1 MKTGTHYRAAKQVVT
16 EKVTAQRGFRLGEAL
31 SLLFFFSGIPALIY
45 QLVWERALFRI
56 YGINIECVTIVVTAF
71 MLGLGFGS
79 LAGGLISKRPRLNLL
94 ATFAAIEIAT
104 AIYGAVSLP
113 LFEWAGERTIHWP
126 LTTVAVMSLVL
137 LIIPTLLMGATLPIL
152 VGHLIRRTRRVG
164 PSLGLLYYVNTLGA
178 GAACLLAATVLF
190 PFLGMQKSIYVASGL
205 NLAVAAAAVLIQR
218 RIVAE
223 PSSETPPVAEPRDP
237 KPILRRSVYVL
248 GFLSG
253 FVALSYEIFFFRTV
267 SYMTGSNAA
276 AFALTLAAFLIGLAG
291 GARAS
296 GRQAEAGRD
305 PVAAQHFVISALRK
319 AVVCGLLFL
328 PALVLLPRAGHVG
341 WAVGLVLIYMF
352 ARQLGTFLP
361 YLAQRGIAAD
371 DRAGQHVSYLYMANI
386 LGSASGSLLT
396 GFFLA
401 DWLELRMMSIVLALI
416 AVGFVIVAALAL
428 TAGKPSR
435 DFRILASG
443 GAVVA
448 LTALHLVL
456 PTQWIY
462 RIQIDQFT
470 PIVEGVENRSGIIT
484 VDTDRD
490 VYGNGIY
497 DGQFNVNL
505 IHDTNDIWRA
515 YALGLYHPNAKKVLI
530 IGMSS
535 GSWSQVIANAPGVE
549 SVTIVEINPGYV
561 ELVSRQP
568 DIASLL
574 TNPKVEV
581 IIDDGRRWL
590 RRNPDRK
597 FDAVVSN
604 TSFYFRSNA
613 TNVLSMEFMRLVA
626 DHLEPGGTF
635 FYHSDRTPRTLR
647 TGCTAFPYG
656 LRIANSMIVSQVPL
670 QLDAERWRNQLQ
682 TWQIDGKPVVD
693 LSRSEDRKVVDW
705 LSTMPGDITSADIAP
720 TERRMED
727 CSSILERSADRQ
739 VFTDDNM
746 GSEWRY
752 NLGLD
757 R

>member
-1 MKTGTHYRAAKQVVT
+1 VTTDQAA
-16 EKVTAQRGFRLGEAL
+16 AQPGIRLGEAL

-79 LAGGLISKRPRLNLL
+79 LAGGLISKLPRLHLL
-94 ATFAAIEIAT
+94 AAFAAIEVAT
-104 AIYGAVSLP
+104 AIYGVFSLP
-113 LFEWAGERTIHWP
+113 LFEWVGERTIHWP
-126 LTTVAVMSLVL
+126 LTAVAAMTMAL
-137 LIIPTLLMGATLPIL
+137 LIVPTLLMGATLPIL
-152 VGHLIRRTRRVG
+152 VGHLIRRTQQVG

-178 GAACLLAATVLF
+178 GAACLLAASLLF
-190 PFLGMQKSIYVASGL
+190 PFLGMQGSIYVASGL
-205 NLAVAAAAVLIQR
+205 NLAVAIAAVLIQH
-218 RIVAE
+218 RIAPE
-223 PSSETPPVAEPRDP
+223 PKAAAQPRDASRDP
-237 KPILRRSVYVL
+237 LPIARRLVLVL

-291 GARAS
+291 GART
-296 GRQAEAGRD
+296 GGHQAESGRD
-305 PVAAQHFVISALRK
+305 PESAQRFVISALSK
-319 AVVCGLLFL
+319 ALICALLFL

-341 WAVGLVLIYMF
+341 WAAGLALIYLF

-371 DRAGQHVSYLYMANI
+371 DRAGERISHLYMANI
-386 LGSASGSLLT
+386 LGSASGSLVT

-401 DWLELRMMSIVLALI
+401 DWFELRMIAVVLALV
-416 AVGFVIVAALAL
+416 AGVFVIAAARGLATERPPAARRDRLAGAAIAAL
-428 TAGKPSR
+428 
-435 DFRILASG
+435 ILA
-443 GAVVA
+443 
-448 LTALHLVL
+448 HLVA
-456 PTQWIY
+456 PTEWVY
-462 RIQIDQFT
+462 RIQIDQFAKV
-470 PIVEGVENRSGIIT
+470 IEGVENRSGIIT

-497 DGQFNVNL
+497 DGQFNIDL
-505 IHDTNDIWRA
+505 IRDTNDIWRA
-515 YALGLYHPNAKKVLI
+515 YALGLYHPAPKKVLI

-549 SVTIVEINPGYV
+549 SMTIVEINPGYA
-561 ELVSRQP
+561 ELVARQP

-574 TNPKVEV
+574 TNRKVEV

-590 RRNPDRK
+590 RRNPERR
-597 FDAVVSN
+597 FDAVVAN
-604 TSFYFRSNA
+604 TSFYYRSHA
-613 TNVLSMEFMRLVA
+613 TNVLSVEFMQLVSE
-626 DHLEPGGTF
+626 HLLPGGTF
-635 FYHSDRTPRTLR
+635 FYHSDYTPRTLR

-656 LRIANSMIVSQVPL
+656 VRVANSMIVSKSPL
-670 QLDAERWRNQLQ
+670 QLDTERWKTALQ
-682 TWQIDGKPVVD
+682 AWRIDGNPVVD
-693 LSRSEDRKVVDW
+693 LGQEEHRAVVDR
-705 LSTMPGDITSADIAP
+705 LMALPRDVTRTDLAP
-720 TERRMED
+720 AARRIED
-727 CSSILERSADRQ
+727 CPSILARSGDQR